1 MVGGPPTAARKEN
14 PLRNHSTTRP
24 FTACILG
31 ALMVASPTT
40 VLASGFQ
47 IVEQSG
53 SGLGNAYAGQAAS
66 VKDASAIH
74 FNPANLTRIKGKQ
87 FLVSVEPIGVKTTF
101 ENTASTRPFLPT
113 APPLPVSRELGSDG
127 GDAGG
132 WIPVPNGYFSWQAAD
147 KVWVGL
153 GVNAPFGLKT
163 EWDPEWM
170 GRFHAIKSEVKTLN
184 INPTVAFEVNENLSI
199 GAGASYQQL
208 TAELS
213 RAVPFGGIAVGAA
226 SRFGPAATGGILAQL
241 GGPSGLVREG
251 EATIKGDEWAW
262 GFNAGVT
269 VKLGEQ
275 GRLAATYRSK
285 TKYDLKGDVTYTN
298 APVFA
303 TAGPIGAL
311 GAGLNARFAN
321 GEVTTVIELPETFSG
336 AVSYETEKWELM
348 ADYTWTGWSSIQELA
363 IDRAD
368 GSELSSE
375 ALKFDDT
382 YRIGLGFGYQM
393 NDAWKLRLGTAYDT
407 APVQDAFR
415 TPRLPDSDRVW
426 AAAGVEY
433 KVGEKGALDLG
444 YAHLFIDEASS
455 NLPNQE
461 VAGAPPTG
469 ALIGSYKAS
478 VNILSLQYRHSF

>member
-1 MVGGPPTAARKEN
+1 MRN
-14 PLRNHSTTRP
+14 QSILRPLL
-24 FTACILG
+24 ACILA
-31 ALMVASPTT
+31 ALLVASPS
-40 VLASGFQ
+40 VVFASGFQ

-74 FNPANLTRIKGKQ
+74 FNPANLTRVKGKQ

-101 ENTASTRPFLPT
+101 SDTASTRPFLPT
-113 APPLPVSRELGSDG
+113 TPPLPVSAALGSDG

-132 WIPVPNGYFSWQAAD
+132 WIPVPNGYFSWQAAE

-163 EWDPEWM
+163 EWDADWM

-184 INPTVAFEVNENLSI
+184 INPTVAFEVNEVLSI

-208 TAELS
+208 TAELT
-213 RAVPFGGIAVGAA
+213 RAVPYGGIAVGAA
-226 SRFGPAATGGILAQL
+226 SRFGAAATAGILAQL

-251 EATIKGDEWAW
+251 VATVEGDEWAW
-262 GFNAGVT
+262 GFNVGAT

-275 GRLAATYRSK
+275 GRLAATYRSR
-285 TKYDLKGDVTYTN
+285 TKYDLQGDVTFTN
-298 APVFA
+298 APTFA

-321 GEVTTVIELPETFSG
+321 GEVTTEIELPETISG
-336 AVSYETEKWELM
+336 AISYETEKWELM
-348 ADYTWTGWSSIQELA
+348 ADYTWTGWSSIQQLA
-363 IDRAD
+363 IDRTD
-368 GSELSSE
+368 GSELSNES
-375 ALKFDDT
+375 LKFDDT
-382 YRIGLGFGYQM
+382 YRVGVGFGYQL

-407 APVQDAFR
+407 APVQDQYR
-415 TPRLPDSDRVW
+415 TPRLPDNDRVW

-433 KVGEKGALDLG
+433 KVGEKGALDIG
-444 YAHLFIDEASS
+444 YAHLFIDDASS
-455 NLPNQE
+455 NLANQE
-461 VAGAPPTG
+461 AAGAAPTG
-469 ALIGSYKAS
+469 NLVGTYKAS
-478 VNILSLQYRHSF
+478 VNIISLQYRHSF

>member
-1 MVGGPPTAARKEN
+1 
-14 PLRNHSTTRP
+14 LRNQSILRP
-24 FTACILG
+24 LLACILA
-31 ALMVASPTT
+31 ALLVASPS
-40 VLASGFQ
+40 VVFASGFQ

-74 FNPANLTRIKGKQ
+74 FNPANLTRVKGKQ

-101 ENTASTRPFLPT
+101 SDTASTRPFLPT
-113 APPLPVSRELGSDG
+113 TPPLPVSAALGSDG

-132 WIPVPNGYFSWQAAD
+132 WIPVPNGYFSWQAAE

-163 EWDPEWM
+163 EWDADWM

-184 INPTVAFEVNENLSI
+184 INPTVAFEVNEVLSI

-208 TAELS
+208 TAELT
-213 RAVPFGGIAVGAA
+213 RAVPYGGIAVGAA
-226 SRFGPAATGGILAQL
+226 SRFGAAATAGILAQL

-251 EATIKGDEWAW
+251 VATVEGDEWAW
-262 GFNAGVT
+262 GFNVGAT

-275 GRLAATYRSK
+275 GRLAATYRSR
-285 TKYDLKGDVTYTN
+285 TKYDLQGDVTFTN
-298 APVFA
+298 APTFA

-321 GEVTTVIELPETFSG
+321 GEVTTEIELPETISG
-336 AVSYETEKWELM
+336 AISYETEKWELM
-348 ADYTWTGWSSIQELA
+348 ADYTWTGWSSIQQLA
-363 IDRAD
+363 IDRTD
-368 GSELSSE
+368 GSELSNES
-375 ALKFDDT
+375 LKFDDT
-382 YRIGLGFGYQM
+382 YRVGVGFGYQL

-407 APVQDAFR
+407 APVQDQYR
-415 TPRLPDSDRVW
+415 TPRLPDNDRVW

-433 KVGEKGALDLG
+433 KVGEKGALDIG
-444 YAHLFIDEASS
+444 YAHLFIDDASS
-455 NLPNQE
+455 NLANQE
-461 VAGAPPTG
+461 AAGAAPTG
-469 ALIGSYKAS
+469 NLVGTYKAS
-478 VNILSLQYRHSF
+478 VNIISLQYRHSF